1 MSAPSKRTDAGH
13 AVAGLFDR
21 ASSTGGLAAR
31 APRPLEP
38 QPEEPPSGAL
48 EASDAAAHAAIQ
60 PRADSRPAG
69 RGVGET
75 RVRLGV
81 ELTESESAFLRA
93 LSRPGRTGQARTLG
107 SKFVAAGV
115 LAAAIELLEHG
126 SIDMRGVAAG
136 DLDEMT
142 ARARSALIRAA
153 QREGASR

>member
-1 MSAPSKRTDAGH
+1 M
-13 AVAGLFDR
+13 
-21 ASSTGGLAAR
+21 
-31 APRPLEP
+31 
-38 QPEEPPSGAL
+38 
-48 EASDAAAHAAIQ
+48 
-60 PRADSRPAG
+60 
-69 RGVGET
+69 
-75 RVRLGV
+75 RLGV

-126 SIDMRGVAAG
+126 SIDMRGVGAG